1 MAQTF
6 FIDSDEEIIS
16 VIGYLR
22 KSPEAENYFVFP
34 KRSLV
39 LQSAVNLRLFQ
50 REAEK
55 QGKRII
61 IISQD
66 ENGRQL
72 AERVGIP
79 TKEYA
84 AEMNTLRPETAGPM
98 NSGKSPN
105 QLPPTN
111 GSNQFGTPQKDE
123 RLPAMPSLN
132 HLGSDTFVPTFASG
146 NPVNSASLPQPA
158 LKKTAVPENNEHRLR
173 IRDASPQ
180 YQTSLNSVRS
190 DVRPP
195 VAPPQR
201 MAPPR
206 QTERIEN
213 HPSIQPEVSMT
224 YRQPNSFPNAI
235 RNEDVDL
242 SGRNQR
248 LERFFQRESAGEVS
262 SPKEAQAAT
271 QSYPD
276 FSAIQPSVLPP
287 IKKSPAKSSSWKAFL
302 ISLMGIAV
310 VSGVGAA
317 VYFFLPKAS
326 VLITPH
332 EITHEV
338 EARFEGRTI
347 VPIGSQD
354 DNLVPV
360 RKVEKNYESTVSIE
374 SSGKASS
381 GNQKARGT
389 LVISNEYSSDTQP
402 LIATTRFE
410 TGEGKIF
417 RLAESVTVP
426 GMTIIDGKRQPG
438 IVEAVVIADAPGDA
452 YNIAPTDFTIT
463 GFKGGPKYEKIRA
476 RSSKSFSG
484 GGGSEESISSI
495 TKEDIDSGIQ
505 KLKEQSKK
513 DFLSAVEQELLP
525 DERLLVDS
533 SEVTDTE
540 RGELPLAGS
549 LGERF
554 DIRGSFSGRAFVV
567 SEKVLKE
574 KLAGRNLPERKGVS
588 FRVTDAT
595 ISYQGVLPRY
605 DENEVTFD
613 VRATLMLSSVIETE
627 KLRAELLGSDEDG
640 IKSILEKHAE
650 IKKIEV
656 NFSPEFLFH
665 NIPRNEKRVSVQVLS
680 EQ

>member
-22 KSPEAENYFVFP
+22 KSPEVENYFVFP

-72 AERVGIP
+72 AERIGIP

-84 AEMNTLRPETAGPM
+84 AEMSTLRPETAGPM

-111 GSNQFGTPQKDE
+111 GPNRFNTSQKDE
-123 RLPAMPSLN
+123 FSLAVPSLDR
-132 HLGSDTFVPTFASG
+132 LGSDTFVPTFTSG
-146 NPVNSASLPQPA
+146 NPANSASLSQPA
-158 LKKTAVPENNEHRLR
+158 LKKTVTPENNEHRLR

-180 YQTSLNSVRS
+180 YQTSLNSVRN
-190 DVRPP
+190 DTRPP
-195 VAPPQR
+195 IAPPQR
-201 MAPPR
+201 MVSPR
-206 QTERIEN
+206 QTERIES
-213 HPSIQPEVSMT
+213 HPSIQPGVSAA
-224 YRQPNSFPNAI
+224 YRQSNSFSGVI
-235 RNEDVDL
+235 RGEDADL

-248 LERFFQRESAGEVS
+248 LERFFQRESGDEAS
-262 SPKEAQAAT
+262 FPKETQAAT
-271 QSYPD
+271 QSHPD

-287 IKKSPAKSSSWKAFL
+287 IKKSPVKSSFWKALL
-302 ISLMGIAV
+302 ISLVGIVAI
-310 VSGVGAA
+310 SGAGAA

-326 VLITPH
+326 ILITPH

-338 EARFEGRTI
+338 EAKFEGRTI

-354 DNLVPV
+354 DNLIPV
-360 RKVEKNYESTVSIE
+360 RKIEKNYESTVSIE

-410 TGEGKIF
+410 TSEGKIF

-484 GGGSEESISSI
+484 GGGSEENISSV

-533 SEVTDTE
+533 SEITDTE
-540 RGELPLAGS
+540 KGELPLAGS

-554 DIRGSFSGRAFVV
+554 DIGGNFSGRAFVV

-605 DENEVTFD
+605 DENEVSFD

-665 NIPRNEKRVSVQVLS
+665 TIPGNEKRVSVQVLS